1 MVKLPGEA
9 ETEKAILCLQSRGFP
24 LTVGFDKEKQ
34 RLFKKD
40 LTAFKNKVR
49 NGSI

>member
-1 MVKLPGEA
+1 MVKLSSES
-9 ETEKAILCLQSRGFP
+9 ETEKAIACIQSRGFP

-34 RLFKKD
+34 KLFKKD